1 MSRISVVIPALNTAA
16 GIARAI
22 ESAAG
27 DPVAEIIV
35 SDGGSADETVSI
47 AEAAGARVLTGSKG
61 RGVQLRQ
68 GAEAASSDWLL
79 FLHADTALSPSWR
92 AEVGNFIAM
101 PGNRG
106 RAAAFRF
113 RLDSKTPQARR
124 IERLVAWRCRR
135 LGLPYGDQGLLISRR
150 LYEECGGYD
159 AVPLMEDVALVRR
172 IGRRRLHMFDAAA
185 TTSAARYERDGWWRR
200 PARNL
205 ICLGLYMIDVP
216 PRFIARLYG

>member
-1 MSRISVVIPALNTAA
+1 MSRISVVIPALNAAA
-16 GIARAI
+16 GVARAI

-47 AEAAGARVLTGSKG
+47 AEAAGARVLNGPKG
-61 RGVQLRQ
+61 RGVQLRR
-68 GAEAASSDWLL
+68 GAEAASSEWML
-79 FLHADTALSPSWR
+79 FLHADTVLSPSWR
-92 AEVGNFIAM
+92 AEAGNFIAI
-101 PGNRG
+101 PSNID
-106 RAAAFRF
+106 RAGAFGF
-113 RLDSKTPQARR
+113 RLDSRTPQACR

-150 LYEECGGYD
+150 LYEECGGFE

-172 IGRRRLHMFDAAA
+172 IGRRRLHMFDATA

-205 ICLGLYMIDVP
+205 TCLSLYMIGVP
-216 PRFIARLYG
+216 PRLIARLYG

>member
-1 MSRISVVIPALNTAA
+1 MSRISVVIPALNAAA

-47 AEAAGARVLTGSKG
+47 AEAAGARVLAGPKG

-79 FLHADTALSPSWR
+79 FLHADTVLSRSWR
-92 AEVGNFIAM
+92 AEAGNFIAI
-101 PGNRG
+101 PSNINRAG
-106 RAAAFRF
+106 AFGF
-113 RLDSKTPQARR
+113 RLDSDTPQARR
-124 IERLVAWRCRR
+124 VERLVAWRCGN
-135 LGLPYGDQGLLISRR
+135 LGLPYGDQGLLISRQ
-150 LYEECGGYD
+150 LYDECGGFD
-159 AVPLMEDVALVRR
+159 AVPLMEDVSLVRR
-172 IGRRRLHMFDAAA
+172 IGRRRLHVFDAAA
-185 TTSAARYERDGWWRR
+185 ITSAARYERDGWWRR

-205 ICLGLYMIDVP
+205 TCLGLYMIGVP